1 LKKSDANFRISH
13 PHQSPH
19 QLGKSG
25 EITALRYLRR
35 QGYKIIARRCKVGR
49 GEIDIIA
56 YDKQTLV
63 FIEVKTRRSRRFGT
77 PEESVTFTK
86 QKQIRRLAEKY
97 CAQHDL
103 EDSPCRFD
111 VLTLERL
118 PDKGWTITQF
128 RNAFE

>member
-1 LKKSDANFRISH
+1 LKKSEADFRITHSD
-13 PHQSPH
+13 QTPH

-35 QGYKIIARRCKVGR
+35 RGYEIIARGYKVGR

-56 YDKQTLV
+56 FDKQTLV

-77 PEESVTFTK
+77 PEESVTLTK
-86 QKQIRRLAEKY
+86 QKQIRRLAERY

-111 VLTLERL
+111 VLTLELL